1 MGKTCCHIGVDAVLY
16 SDGRYRVIKIEGNII
31 EIINYIAIGI
41 AIGAVSVI
49 CWGVLLGLIKFV
61 MLEIQRTKQ
70 MNYVDTIS

>member
-1 MGKTCCHIGVDAVLY
+1 MGVDAVLY

-61 MLEIQRTKQ
+61 KLDIQRIKQ